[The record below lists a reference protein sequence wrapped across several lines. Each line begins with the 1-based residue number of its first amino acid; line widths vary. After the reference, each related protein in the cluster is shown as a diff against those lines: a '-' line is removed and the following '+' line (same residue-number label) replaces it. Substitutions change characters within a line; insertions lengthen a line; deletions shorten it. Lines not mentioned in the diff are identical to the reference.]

1 MLSLST
7 SADPDGSRRQIRPEA
22 AMLRD
27 ALIRRRRAVLDPL
40 AWQLSRRELH
50 GLMKDTSINGIIE
63 ATDQYVGRG
72 YYASI
77 HAVQRRLEI
86 LALAELVQASHPK
99 VIVEIGTCKGGTL
112 YIWSR
117 INPDAEL
124 IVSLD
129 LPQERGGYLARR
141 GRLYREFA
149 YDRRPG
155 TIRLLQ
161 RDSHSAETLEEL
173 KAILG
178 DRPVDFLWIDA
189 DHSYE
194 GAKKDFEMYSPL
206 VRHGGLIAFHDIA
219 TRANGAAVYRLWA
232 ELKACHKCREFQELR
247 DYMGVGVVN
256 VD

>member
-1 MLSLST
+1 
-7 SADPDGSRRQIRPEA
+7 
-22 AMLRD
+22 MLRD
-27 ALIRRRRAVLDPL
+27 ALIRGRRAVLDPL

-50 GLMKDTSINGIIE
+50 GLMKDTSVAGVVE
-63 ATDQYVGRG
+63 ATDRYVGRG
-72 YYASI
+72 FYASI
-77 HAVQRRLEI
+77 HAVQRRSEI
-86 LALAELVQASHPK
+86 MALAELVQASHPK
-99 VIVEIGTCKGGTL
+99 VIMEIGTCKGGTL

-129 LPQERGGYLARR
+129 LPEKLGGYRARR
-141 GRLYREFA
+141 RKLYEEFA

-161 RDSHSAETLEEL
+161 RDSHATSTLEEL
-173 KAILG
+173 KEILG
-178 DRPVDFLWIDA
+178 GRPIDFLWIDA

-194 GAKKDFEMYSPL
+194 GAKRDYEMYSPL
-206 VRHGGLIAFHDIA
+206 VRHGGLVAFHDIA
-219 TRANGAAVYRLWA
+219 TRAKGAAVYRLWA
-232 ELKACHKCREFQELR
+232 ELKTCHECREFQELR